1 MESGWIT
8 MCKVPKCEL
17 PQCAHRHV
25 WMKVIQRHTDSHIQN
40 INIAGVIESLIAGKS
55 RKIIQNIEPK
65 SPSTTLGHPQ
75 TIKSRKKCH
84 KNEYTHFRLSPQYVI
99 SIGSLL
105 SAT

>member
-1 MESGWIT
+1 MY
-8 MCKVPKCEL
+8 KVPKCEL

-55 RKIIQNIEPK
+55 RKIIQIIEPK

-75 TIKSRKKCH
+75 TIKSRK
-84 KNEYTHFRLSPQYVI
+84 N
-99 SIGSLL
+99 
-105 SAT
+105 ATRMNIPTSDHHPNMLFQ